1 MNQTERRSR
10 KLGWRFVVLAVV
22 LVVIV
27 SAVIRSCWLDVYY
40 IPSESME
47 PYLLTGD
54 RVLVSRTD
62 YASATVQRGDVVV
75 FDGRGSFAP
84 LNSGKGPVA
93 DAVQT
98 VGVWLGV
105 AGSDTVYVKR
115 VIGVAGDRVRC
126 CSTDG
131 RLEVNGAPQT
141 EPYLFRRDRPSD
153 LSFDVV
159 VPQDK
164 LWLMGDHRSVSADSR
179 SLLGAPGG
187 GMVSVEKVIGR
198 PVRIL
203 WPLNRF
209 GPLERSASEHLASA
223 HVKSDH
229 ITVPAIMPAP
239 PATPKDAQ

>member
-22 LVVIV
+22 LVIAG

-47 PYLLTGD
+47 PYLVTGD

-62 YASATVQRGDVVV
+62 YNSTTIVRGDVVV

-84 LNSGKGPVA
+84 LNSGQGPVA
-93 DAVQT
+93 DAVHT
-98 VGVWLGV
+98 IGVWLGV

-115 VIGVAGDRVRC
+115 VIGVGGDHVKC
-126 CSTDG
+126 CAVDG
-131 RLEVNGAPQT
+131 RLEVNGVPRD
-141 EPYLFRRDRPSD
+141 EPYLYPGDAAST
-153 LSFDVV
+153 SAFDVV
-159 VPQDK
+159 VPEGK

-187 GMVSVEKVIGR
+187 GMVSVDKVIGR
-198 PVRIL
+198 PLRIL
-203 WPLNRF
+203 WPFERF
-209 GPLERSASEHLASA
+209 GPLARPTASA
-223 HVKSDH
+223 ILPVP
-229 ITVPAIMPAP
+229 PAIQ
-239 PATPKDAQ
+239 KDAQ